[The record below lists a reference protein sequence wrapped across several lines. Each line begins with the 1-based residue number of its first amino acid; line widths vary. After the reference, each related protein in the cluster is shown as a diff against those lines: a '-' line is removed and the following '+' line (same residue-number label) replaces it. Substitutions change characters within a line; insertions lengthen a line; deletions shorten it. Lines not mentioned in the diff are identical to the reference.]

1 VLDTSLGSL
10 TETGGFVSLVLITA
24 SFIVLALAANR
35 IRVLRSFQVEMFIFG
50 VILFAAES
58 PHILSTMGLI
68 NVSSFEVDGLALHSV
83 SMVILAGLVAYR
95 IRGFIERK

>member
-1 VLDTSLGSL
+1 MLDTSLGSL